1 METVEPT
8 IKAIADS
15 LILYK
20 KYRVKASTVSV
31 YQRVIE
37 NHIIPVFGDKTYSE
51 VFNHFTIENF
61 CYNAIHIGMSTTTVK
76 SIYRM
81 FVALMNHAGDRFNMP
96 LHNIRVNW
104 PVNEPPRLNIE
115 VYNARELTEI
125 VDYIISNITPQ
136 YLGILLALSSGMR
149 IGEVCGLRYED
160 IDISNNIITIHRTV
174 SRIPTTRGHTEVI
187 CSAPK
192 TSSSNRQ
199 VPLLPDL
206 VSVVQA
212 YKSIHQSNAYVCT
225 GQTTPCEPRRL
236 SAVYHDLILHKVGLQ
251 KCLKFHALRHSFATY
266 LLQQK
271 VDIKTVSALLGHSK
285 VATTFDI
292 YIHPSIESKR
302 RAVGTLIGEIFKK
315 HRNVQK

>member
-1 METVEPT
+1 
-8 IKAIADS
+8 
-15 LILYK
+15 
-20 KYRVKASTVSV
+20 
-31 YQRVIE
+31 
-37 NHIIPVFGDKTYSE
+37 
-51 VFNHFTIENF
+51 
-61 CYNAIHIGMSTTTVK
+61 
-76 SIYRM
+76 
-81 FVALMNHAGDRFNMP
+81 
-96 LHNIRVNW
+96 
-104 PVNEPPRLNIE
+104 
-115 VYNARELTEI
+115 
-125 VDYIISNITPQ
+125 
-136 YLGILLALSSGMR
+136 
-149 IGEVCGLRYED
+149 
-160 IDISNNIITIHRTV
+160 
-174 SRIPTTRGHTEVI
+174 
-187 CSAPK
+187 
-192 TSSSNRQ
+192 